1 VGGRVREGSRDRP
14 ENETSGL
21 EPMEEP
27 RIVADGPDSDVEK
40 EPESGDPGGWARMG
54 GLTDPNAR
62 KRV

>member
-1 VGGRVREGSRDRP
+1 
-14 ENETSGL
+14 
-21 EPMEEP
+21 MEEP
-27 RIVADGPDSDVEK
+27 RIVADGPDSDVGK